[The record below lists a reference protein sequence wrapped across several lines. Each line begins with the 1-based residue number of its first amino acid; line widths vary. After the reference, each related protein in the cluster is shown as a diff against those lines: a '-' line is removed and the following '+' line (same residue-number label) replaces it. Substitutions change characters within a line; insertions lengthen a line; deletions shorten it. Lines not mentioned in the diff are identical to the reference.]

1 MTELARAVQAESAVL
16 RWQAIEKFNE
26 EAQSKSTDGATLLIL
41 VKALGDEHPF
51 VRWQAGLALS
61 QHKFGWEKLVEVLK
75 SNSNAK
81 AGTASDRMRSAA
93 IDALAGQTSPEI
105 NAALIEILQTGGA
118 TLRQAAA
125 EALAHR
131 GNLEAVTPLLV
142 TLNDADSLVRRAAAY
157 ALGHIGDQSVVGA
170 LIGKLA
176 DEAVIVRRSAAYAL
190 GALRAAVGT
199 SRLQAAL
206 ADPDPQVRRNAAWA
220 LGRIGQAGPVPALQ
234 QLLTDE
240 ALDGTIAQTAQ
251 RAIDA
256 ITKPAW
262 LQFLMGLRRR
272 FQ

>member
-1 MTELARAVQAESAVL
+1 MTELARAVQAESAVS

-26 EAQSKSTDGATLLIL
+26 ETQSKSTDGATLLIL

-51 VRWQAGLALS
+51 VRWQAGLALR
-61 QHKFGWEKLVEVLK
+61 QHQVGWDKLVEVLK

-81 AGTASDRMRSAA
+81 TGTESDRVRSAA

-105 NAALIEILQTGGA
+105 NAALIDILQTGDA

-131 GNLEAVTPLLV
+131 DNLEAATPLLV
-142 TLNDADSLVRRAAAY
+142 ALNDVDPWVRRASAY
-157 ALGHIGDQSVVGA
+157 ALGHIGDQSAAGA

-190 GALRAAVGT
+190 GALRAAVGL

-206 ADPDPQVRRNAAWA
+206 TDPDPQVRRNAAWA
-220 LGRIGQAGPVPALQ
+220 LGRIGQVEAVPALQ

-240 ALDGTIAQTAQ
+240 ALNGTIAQTAQ
-251 RAIDA
+251 HAINA

-262 LQFLMGLRRR
+262 LQFLMGWRGR